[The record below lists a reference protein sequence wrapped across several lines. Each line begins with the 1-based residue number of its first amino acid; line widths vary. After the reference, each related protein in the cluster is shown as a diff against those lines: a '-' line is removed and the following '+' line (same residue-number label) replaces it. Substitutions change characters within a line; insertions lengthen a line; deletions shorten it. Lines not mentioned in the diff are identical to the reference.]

1 MPRLSRFNVIQ
12 TFWQFYGSK
21 LYIGL
26 QKHINKLDFGH
37 SLHTKRH
44 PVILHRGI
52 PLLLRLFFHT
62 VAACF
67 SGNSYSQI
75 ANPID
80 SLKNDSLKAKSV
92 ITERSVDSTFRQ
104 YDMADLIKDIIH
116 PRRKPDSLRK
126 KSGITPMPNVAYN
139 PSIGAQIG
147 IKAVAG
153 KILGKHPNTL
163 MSVAATS
170 ASITTKGIIYFYVSH
185 NIFTP
190 GNKWNLQGS
199 LIVAKTVTPD
209 FGLGIGNAPEESE
222 EDRIL
227 ANADRK
233 GYVLHAQFYNI
244 REKIYKQIR
253 ENLFV
258 GAGVS
263 FDIRRKIEDRR
274 SNDMTP
280 YSIYTDRYGFD
291 QDNYMS
297 NGFLFNVQYTSRD
310 NQNRAYK
317 GVYADIGIRANQT
330 WIGSSRNAVQL
341 TGDVRKYW
349 SLSQQ
354 KPEHVLAFWSWGSS
368 VVSGALPYFEL
379 PGTGKDP
386 AARSGRGYTFS
397 YFKGTQYFYSEAE
410 YRFPIMKNKFIS
422 GVAFFNIQT
431 ANDEATTK
439 LFEKWQPGGGAGL
452 RVLFNKATRTNLCM
466 DYAFG
471 KYGARGF
478 FLGLNEAF

>member
-1 MPRLSRFNVIQ
+1 MLC
-12 TFWQFYGSK
+12 
-21 LYIGL
+21 
-26 QKHINKLDFGH
+26 
-37 SLHTKRH
+37 KR
-44 PVILHRGI
+44 I
-52 PLLLRLFFHT
+52 PLLLKVLFLIIST
-62 VAACF
+62 CIC
-67 SGNSYSQI
+67 SKGYSQI
-75 ANPID
+75 ADPVD
-80 SLKNDSLKAKSV
+80 SLKTDSLRLTRARV
-92 ITERSVDSTFRQ
+92 QTPTDSTFRQ
-104 YDMADLIKDIIH
+104 YDVADLIKDIIH
-116 PRRKPDSLRK
+116 PNKKPDSLRK

-153 KILGKHPNTL
+153 KVLGKDPNTL

-170 ASITTKGIIYFYVSH
+170 ASITTKGIIYFYISH

-199 LIVAKTVTPD
+199 LIAAKTVTPD
-209 FGLGIGNAPEESE
+209 FGLGIGNTPEGSE
-222 EDRIL
+222 EDRVL
-227 ANADRK
+227 ANPDRK

-244 REKIYKQIR
+244 REKVYKQIQ

-263 FDIRRKIEDRR
+263 FDIRRNIEDRR
-274 SNDMTP
+274 SNDITP
-280 YSIYTDRYGFD
+280 YSIYSERHGFD

-317 GVYADIGIRANQT
+317 GIYADVGIRANQT
-330 WIGSSRNAVQL
+330 WIGSSRNALQL
-341 TGDVRKYW
+341 TGDFRKYW
-349 SLSQQ
+349 GLSHRN
-354 KPEHVLAFWSWGSS
+354 PEHVFAFWSWGSS
-368 VVSGALPYFEL
+368 VLSGALPYFEL

-397 YFKGTQYFYSEAE
+397 YFKGTKYFYSEAE
-410 YRFPIMKNKFIS
+410 YRFPILKNKFIS

-431 ANDEATTK
+431 ANDEAGTK

-452 RVLFNKATRTNLCM
+452 RVLFTKATRTNLCL